1 MPIKYLF
8 LSVLESV
15 ESYVAIN
22 VTKMG
27 DEFRKK
33 RGKVF
38 NNSVNGN
45 KMIINQNVI
54 VFQLNVI
61 NYRLKTLLS
70 CNIFLEYLLF

>member
-8 LSVLESV
+8 LSVLESA
-15 ESYVAIN
+15 ESYVVIN